1 MGLREKLRGRRG
13 RCALPENAEPGY
25 ARGPIKCDDAVVRK
39 NCRAAARQLH
49 RARQRFGVDACG
61 TGVVAGRNA
70 DLVHAVKSNV
80 HANANA
86 GRNGK
91 RPKVTRRSRAFIIKR
106 AARRADEPPRSG
118 PSATHAA
125 RLWMLRH
132 CSTFTVRHCPVER
145 RASNVSAWRQ
155 PNDSLRS
162 GQSGSQR
169 IRKILDTDAALWSAE
184 ALVRADGASP
194 SRRAKSVLIYFL
206 DNGLGRLICC
216 SSRTTTRLSQ
226 LVFND
231 MLHIR
236 LQRFARGLREHSSNA

>member
-1 MGLREKLRGRRG
+1 VPPPGS
-13 RCALPENAEPGY
+13 CTALVNNSA
-25 ARGPIKCDDAVVRK
+25 
-39 NCRAAARQLH
+39 
-49 RARQRFGVDACG
+49 FDACG

-162 GQSGSQR
+162 GQNGSQR

-184 ALVRADGASP
+184 ALG
-194 SRRAKSVLIYFL
+194 
-206 DNGLGRLICC
+206 
-216 SSRTTTRLSQ
+216 SSRWRKPFQTCEERAHLFLGQWARAPDLLFITHSFGGLVVKQMLATSEMCQGPLKAIGGDARRRLSCYVACGIQ
-226 LVFND
+226 CSYDSEPLACRKLGD
-231 MLHIR
+231 K
-236 LQRFARGLREHSSNA
+236 GPSN